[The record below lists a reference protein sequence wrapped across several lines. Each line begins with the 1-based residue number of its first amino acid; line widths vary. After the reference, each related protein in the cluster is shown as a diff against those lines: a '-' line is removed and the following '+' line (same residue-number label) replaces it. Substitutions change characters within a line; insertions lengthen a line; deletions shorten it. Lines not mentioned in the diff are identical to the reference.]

1 MNSHYDNKKTTFL
14 EIYEK
19 QIFSTKGSEKYIL
32 QESINEP
39 KFKVNLDNPL
49 KNFPLQKPNIDIDP
63 QALNTFS
70 GPISYNCSVQPS
82 YRNFDKFSKGIDL
95 EHVMKIEPTIKQ
107 IIVEESPEKSTIVQ
121 SNLKRSNVKELSNSN
136 ISYKFT
142 KLLNSSKI
150 QLNVNPSV
158 SKGLQVNHGINN
170 SISFDR
176 RRDKKNEPLKIPL
189 HNLDKQEFFGK
200 IKKDLVKLVKSNY
213 HQYVNTSANNCRNS
227 NNSSSNSKYLYT
239 CETSS
244 NKTLTKHLNTSKELK
259 NCISGS
265 KKLRNK
271 KS

>member
-14 EIYEK
+14 DIYEK
-19 QIFSTKGSEKYIL
+19 QIFSTKGSEKYTL

-49 KNFPLQKPNIDIDP
+49 KNFPLHKPNIDIDP

-70 GPISYNCSVQPS
+70 GPVSYNCSVQPS
-82 YRNFDKFSKGIDL
+82 YRNFDKSSKGIDL
-95 EHVMKIEPTIKQ
+95 EHVMKNEPTIKHK
-107 IIVEESPEKSTIVQ
+107 IEEESPEKSTIVQ
-121 SNLKRSNVKELSNSN
+121 TNFKRSNMKELSNSN
-136 ISYKFT
+136 SSYKFT

-150 QLNVNPSV
+150 QINFNPSA
-158 SKGLQVNHGINN
+158 SKGLQSNHKINN
-170 SISFDR
+170 SISFDK
-176 RRDKKNEPLKIPL
+176 RRDKMKEAVKIPY
-189 HNLDKQEFFGK
+189 HNLDKEEFFGK

-227 NNSSSNSKYLYT
+227 NNSSSNSKYLHT

-244 NKTLTKHLNTSKELK
+244 NKTLTKQLNTSKDFK
-259 NCISGS
+259 NCISAS
-265 KKLRNK
+265 KKFRSK